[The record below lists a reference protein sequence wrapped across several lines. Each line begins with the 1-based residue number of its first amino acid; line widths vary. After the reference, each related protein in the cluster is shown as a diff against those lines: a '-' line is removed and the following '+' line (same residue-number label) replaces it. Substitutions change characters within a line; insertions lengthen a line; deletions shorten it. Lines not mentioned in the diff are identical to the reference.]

1 MSQCFDCLLGKHYI
15 PACLC
20 ASRREGRVRCRV
32 SPTECRTGMSVACCT
47 NVAQLSY
54 QDFIKET
61 LSIFCTR
68 TEEEVGQAVKESGV
82 KREDIFLVTKLAD
95 EGHGYEECLKAFDV
109 SRKK

>member
-1 MSQCFDCLLGKHYI
+1 MCFEAGRPCAVSCLTN
-15 PACLC
+15 
-20 ASRREGRVRCRV
+20 RV
-32 SPTECRTGMSVACCT
+32 SFRHERCVLHKRCS
-47 NVAQLSY
+47 SY

-61 LSIFCTR
+61 LSLFCTR
-68 TEEEVGQAVKESGV
+68 TEEEVGQAVKDSGV